1 MKLLLVLSLVLV
13 LFSCKNNASK
23 GAEELNGYVLVEAE
37 DYVSQELDSIRQW
50 YTLDL
55 IDTFLSVEGFVANH
69 AQEAGQH
76 TYLKLLPDTRR
87 THDDELVAGVS
98 FSNKAGE
105 LAVLHYEVKFNTP
118 GRYYVWVRA
127 YSTGTEDNG
136 IHVGID
142 GQWPESGQ
150 RMQWCKG
157 KNEWT
162 WESKQRTLE
171 VHCGEPEL
179 IYLDVKTV
187 GVHTISFSMREDG
200 FEFDAFALSLQYK
213 KPE

>member
-1 MKLLLVLSLVLV
+1 MMHLLVLSLVLV
-13 LFSCKNNASK
+13 LFSCNNNASK

-50 YTLDL
+50 YALDL
-55 IDTFLSVEGFVANH
+55 MDTFLSVEGFVANY
-69 AQEAGQH
+69 AQEAGQQ

-87 THDDELVAGVS
+87 THNDVLVKGES

-142 GQWPESGQ
+142 GQWPAS
-150 RMQWCKG
+150 
-157 KNEWT
+157 
-162 WESKQRTLE
+162 
-171 VHCGEPEL
+171 
-179 IYLDVKTV
+179 
-187 GVHTISFSMREDG
+187 
-200 FEFDAFALSLQYK
+200 
-213 KPE
+213 